1 MAMVV
6 KKTLGGR
13 IFTLC
18 NTLFMLFMIVVCV
31 VPLLHVLWASVSD
44 PALVETSSGIILY
57 PLGSVSFNAYK
68 IILKY
73 KGIWTGYKNTIFYV
87 IAQCLLTGTLTV
99 IAGYVLSR
107 KRFRYRNSVM
117 AIMAFTMLFNGGMIP
132 TYMVVRNLH
141 LLDTYWACLIPGA
154 LQVFNVIIM
163 RTAIQGI
170 PDSLEESA
178 RMDGAGEFT
187 VMFRVIL
194 PLCKATFAVIIL
206 FIAVG
211 KWNSWFEALLYLPQD
226 KSKYPLQMYMREILI
241 NNDTSSMNNV
251 NSGDLM
257 DNAQLYKTLVKYG
270 SIIVSTVPILCV
282 YPFVQKYFVTGVMI
296 GSVNG

>member
-1 MAMVV
+1 MMVV

-13 IFTLC
+13 IFTVF
-18 NTLFMLFMIVVCV
+18 NTLFMLFMCV
-31 VPLLHVLWASVSD
+31 ICFVPILHVFWASISD
-44 PALVETSSGIILY
+44 PALVETSSGILLR
-57 PLGSVSFNAYK
+57 PLGDLSLNAYK
-68 IILKY
+68 IILRY

-87 IAQCLLTGTLTV
+87 VAQCLITGVLTV

-107 KRFRYRNSVM
+107 KRFRYRNT
-117 AIMAFTMLFNGGMIP
+117 IMMFLAFTMLFNGGMIP
-132 TYMVVRNLH
+132 TYMVVKDLH

-154 LQVFNVIIM
+154 MSVFYIIIM

-178 RMDGAGEFT
+178 RLDGAGEFT

-211 KWNSWFEALLYLPQD
+211 KWYSWFDALLYLPQD

-241 NNDTSSMNNV
+241 NNSNDATSTQSV
-251 NSGDLM
+251 GELM

-282 YPFVQKYFVTGVMI
+282 YPFVQKYFVTGVMV
-296 GSVNG
+296 GSVKG

>member
-1 MAMVV
+1 MMVV

-13 IFTLC
+13 IFTVF
-18 NTLFMLFMIVVCV
+18 NTLFMLFMCV
-31 VPLLHVLWASVSD
+31 ICFVPILHVFWASISD
-44 PALVETSSGIILY
+44 PALVETSSGILLR
-57 PLGSVSFNAYK
+57 PLGDLSLNAYK
-68 IILKY
+68 IILRY

-87 IAQCLLTGTLTV
+87 VAQCLITGVLTV

-107 KRFRYRNSVM
+107 KRFRYRNT
-117 AIMAFTMLFNGGMIP
+117 IMMF
-132 TYMVVRNLH
+132 
-141 LLDTYWACLIPGA
+141 LDTYWACLIPGA
-154 LQVFNVIIM
+154 MSVFYIIIM

-178 RMDGAGEFT
+178 RLDGAGEFT

-211 KWNSWFEALLYLPQD
+211 KWNSWFDALLYLPQD

-241 NNDTSSMNNV
+241 NNSNDATSTQSV
-251 NSGDLM
+251 GELM

-282 YPFVQKYFVTGVMI
+282 YPFVQKYFVTGVMV
-296 GSVNG
+296 GSVKG

>member
-6 KKTLGGR
+6 KKTAGQR
-13 IFTLC
+13 VFTVF
-18 NTLFMLFMIVVCV
+18 NTLFMLFMCV
-31 VPLLHVLWASVSD
+31 ICFVPILHVFWASISD
-44 PALVETSSGIILY
+44 PALVETSSGILLW
-57 PLGSVSFNAYK
+57 PLGKLSVNAYK
-68 IILKY
+68 IILRY
-73 KGIWTGYKNTIFYV
+73 KGIWTGYRNTIFYV
-87 IAQCLLTGTLTV
+87 IAQCLLTGVLTV

-107 KRFRYRNSVM
+107 SRFRYRNSVM
-117 AIMAFTMLFNGGMIP
+117 MFMAFTMLFNGGMIP
-132 TYMVVRNLH
+132 TYMVVRDLH

-154 LQVFNVIIM
+154 MSVFYVIIM

-241 NNDTSSMNNV
+241 QNSDVTNNTNV
-251 NSGDLM
+251 GNLM

-270 SIIVSTVPILCV
+270 SIIVSTLPILCV

-296 GSVNG
+296 GSVKG